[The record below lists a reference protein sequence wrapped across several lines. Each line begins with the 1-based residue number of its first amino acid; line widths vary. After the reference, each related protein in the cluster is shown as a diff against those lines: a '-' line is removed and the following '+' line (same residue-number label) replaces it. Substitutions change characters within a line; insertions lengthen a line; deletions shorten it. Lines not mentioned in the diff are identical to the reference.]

1 MSYIGGDVLEVSYKH
16 PTLGDGSFFV
26 KAGEDTTIDLGG
38 YRTDDDANGI
48 AGNGEMITKINAVR
62 WSYEAPIAW
71 SKTTTNELK
80 VLADMAAD
88 PQDADWTIRSI
99 DLSVFAGK
107 GRPVGDLAG
116 ATQDSTIPLK
126 ISGGRG
132 LRRL

>member
-16 PTLGDGSFFV
+16 PTLGSGSFFV

-38 YRTDDDANGI
+38 FRSDDDANGI
-48 AGNGEMITKINAVR
+48 AGDGQMMTKINAVR
-62 WSYEAPIAW
+62 WSYEAPVAW
-71 SKTTTNELK
+71 SKTTTNELA
-80 VLADMAAD
+80 VLSDLAKD
-88 PQDADWTIRSI
+88 PVDADWTISAI
-99 DLSVFAGK
+99 DLSVFVGK

-126 ISGGRG
+126 IAGGGG